1 MNARVNDAEIVRSRD
16 FSAVTNLHAT
26 QPSVFVILFPFPVC
40 LGVYRLL
47 WVRVL
52 PPLPPDA
59 SQSQVTFLHPFLLF
73 DPPLYPPLSTTDL
86 CLSTNVSN
94 SLAEVGV
101 LYFRQKTRASLLSSG
116 WVWVLRAWPC
126 TSEEM
131 SGHSVSS
138 VMRSKFFAPLRTDYI
153 ICESICEIQNY
164 IFQTSKP

>member
-1 MNARVNDAEIVRSRD
+1 MTGKSC
-16 FSAVTNLHAT
+16 AVGIFQQSQTCT
-26 QPSVFVILFPFPVC
+26 QPSQAFSSFYFLSQ
-40 LGVYRLL
+40 RS
-47 WVRVL
+47 L
-52 PPLPPDA
+52 PWSLQIALNSSTIPSPPPDA
-59 SQSQVTFLHPFLLF
+59 NQSQAAFLHP
-73 DPPLYPPLSTTDL
+73 PLHPPLSTTDL
-86 CLSTNVSN
+86 CLCTNVSN

-101 LYFRQKTRASLLSSG
+101 LYFRQKTPAFLLSSG

-153 ICESICEIQNY
+153 IYESFCEIQNY